1 MSTIFVD
8 NIKGRGETGNTIT
21 IPSGNKLT
29 GAAGSIVAP
38 GQILQVQATFLGQG
52 SNYGTGTDPNVGNHT
67 SVSTGTAGA
76 GVDGDGYWHDHVII
90 STSTTPTATNWSVDI
105 TPTSAT
111 SLIKFEFNPHI
122 YASVNGDAPGIRIV
136 RTISGGTPTVVY
148 QPQTNTTGAYGLW
161 YGAGSRYMQVHLSGY
176 DKPATTTSTNYKVYI
191 YAYSTGTHHFFGHQS
206 ASQWAP
212 KQHFTVMEIAQ

>member
-1 MSTIFVD
+1 MTGQINV
-8 NIKGRGETGNTIT
+8 NKIAARTGNTIT
-21 IPSGNKLT
+21 INSGDKIS

-38 GQILQVQATFLGQG
+38 GQILQVQASFLGQG
-52 SNYGTGTDPNVGNHT
+52 SNYGTGTDPTVGNHT
-67 SVSTGTAGA
+67 SVTTEAAGPD
-76 GVDGDGYWHDHVII
+76 VDGDGYWHDHVII
-90 STSTTPTATNWSVDI
+90 STTQTPTASDWSVDI

-111 SLIKFEFNPHI
+111 SLIKFEFNPHV
-122 YASVNGDAPGIRIV
+122 YSANSADAPGFRIV

-148 QPQTNTTGAYGLW
+148 QPQTNTSGAYGLW

-191 YAYSTGTHHFFGHQS
+191 YAYSTGLHHFFGHAS
-206 ASQWAP
+206 DSQWAP